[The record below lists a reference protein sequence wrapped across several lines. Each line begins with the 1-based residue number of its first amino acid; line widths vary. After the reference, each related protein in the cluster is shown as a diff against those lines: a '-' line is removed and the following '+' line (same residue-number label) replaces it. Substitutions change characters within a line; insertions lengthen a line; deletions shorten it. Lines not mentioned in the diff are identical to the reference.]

1 MSEPTSIAQLE
12 ADITARR
19 ARLADTLNELSYRS
33 QPKVIVGRQ
42 KQAARAKFS
51 AATQDE
57 YGDVRP
63 FSQIMKAEE
72 RHIES
77 LLRLFESCVLSAR
90 AWPGSTFPRS
100 FWFSRC

>member
-19 ARLADTLNELSYRS
+19 ARLADTMSELSYRS

-42 KQAARAKFS
+42 KQAAKARFS

-57 YGDVRP
+57 YGDPRP
-63 FSQIMKAEE
+63 EVVGALAVAAVVLIALGVW
-72 RHIES
+72 RHG
-77 LLRLFESCVLSAR
+77 RR
-90 AWPGSTFPRS
+90 
-100 FWFSRC
+100 